1 MSKNNKISLKKL
13 SMRSKISSE
22 LITPNIQRLQNRIS
36 SMQKSESK
44 NKLRFIQNNSNL
56 NKFRNLSSTNMIQNN
71 NKLPN
76 ININYSNNTKFLED
90 NSNLKNSFTSTF
102 YSSESNKQNLILD
115 NIDLKSNS
123 NEKRT
128 KVTGLTQKKK
138 LMILKTKSYSRYDK
152 KLQINPIFFENKN
165 NIKKNN
171 EKINIFLK
179 NKENSNIKTEGD
191 YSLIMKKLDRWDKD
205 NCFVKQ
211 YDKLSL
217 YRILNSYYKK
227 KGLIEDLKNL
237 NTMDSLLKS
246 KSNYDKLVQ
255 NRLNYKSNR
264 VITDILDTPRRK
276 ANDSRKSSS
285 HFKRNSNIN
294 NSDEASYNKKDV
306 NVEEN
311 KFLSEKL
318 KYETQLHNDILYVN
332 NIIYNKKCLKK
343 EKSKILE
350 EMYLTKNN
358 LIQEYE
364 KKYNNYMKEYWS
376 RYDMYDQSY
385 RKLKGL
391 YLGQNKKP
399 KKDKKENESKE
410 DNKDKDNKDNK
421 DNKEKKDNENEEIKV
436 ENNDDNNNNNN
447 EENNNEK
454 KNNENEEKKKE
465 EIKPKE
471 EAKEEEHNFKNYRKN
486 LKKKTLKIDKLIHEM
501 DFMKNTQL
509 NSINLEVKKHIEEL
523 QTDYKNR
530 YKVVKD
536 QIKVIEEEIN
546 IIINELNYYKQVNE
560 ELIREHRTYYMN
572 ILKKGKDY
580 RKEGLVWVVKNLL
593 ELQIHLEY
601 QHFPKYLTHEQIDYL
616 INLANLLLEQS
627 ELIIIIKVLKKKQK
641 TSNMDENIKVFSMLD
656 KYMEK
661 HTQQSNNENNFM
673 IGDIQEK
680 INGNYSRTMLN
691 IIQDIDKKFYKVYK
705 NNKEVMKEFL
715 EKNEEEIKL
724 RNALMHIK
732 KGLYNS
738 DKFIEE
744 NQNSI
749 LDAFMCSTKNKDF
762 FSFILKINNRLSQL
776 EKIIYNIIKNEKENF
791 NEQIKKINNSGNK
804 NFDTNFYKDVVKKS
818 LFGEKCDF

>member
-22 LITPNIQRLQNRIS
+22 LITPDIQILQNRIS
-36 SMQKSESK
+36 LKKKNEQK
-44 NKLRFIQNNSNL
+44 NKPRFIQNNSNL
-56 NKFRNLSSTNMIQNN
+56 KRFRNLSSSNMVQNN

-102 YSSESNKQNLILD
+102 YSSESNKQKLFLD

-123 NEKRT
+123 NEKST
-128 KVTGLTQKKK
+128 KVTGLTPKKK
-138 LMILKTKSYSRYDK
+138 IMILKTKSYSRYDK

-179 NKENSNIKTEGD
+179 NKENSNIKTDDD

-217 YRILNSYYKK
+217 YHILNSYYKK

>member
-1 MSKNNKISLKKL
+1 MSKNNKISLKKI

-22 LITPNIQRLQNRIS
+22 LITPNIQNLQNKIS
-36 SMQKSESK
+36 SIQKGEPK
-44 NKLRFIQNNSNL
+44 NRLRFIQNNSNL
-56 NKFRNLSSTNMIQNN
+56 NRFRNLSSSNMIQNN
-71 NKLPN
+71 YNLPN
-76 ININYSNNTKFLED
+76 ININYSNNTKILED

-102 YSSESNKQNLILD
+102 YSSENNKQNLILD
-115 NIDLKSNS
+115 NIDLKNNS
-123 NEKRT
+123 SEKDI
-128 KVTGLTQKKK
+128 KGNGLTPKKK

-165 NIKKNN
+165 KIKKNN

-179 NKENSNIKTEGD
+179 NKENSNIKTDDD

-264 VITDILDTPRRK
+264 VITDFLDTPRIKRS
-276 ANDSRKSSS
+276 DSKKSTS
-285 HFKRNSNIN
+285 HFKRNSIIN
-294 NSDEASYNKKDV
+294 YSEESSYNKKDI
-306 NVEEN
+306 NFEEN

-318 KYETQLHNDILYVN
+318 KYEAQLHNDILYVN

-350 EMYLTKNN
+350 DMYITKNK

-364 KKYNNYMKEYWS
+364 QKYNNCMKEYWS
-376 RYDMYDQSY
+376 RYEMYDQNY
-385 RKLKGL
+385 KKLKGL
-391 YLGQNKKP
+391 YLGQIKIP
-399 KKDKKENESKE
+399 KKDKKENESKD
-410 DNKDKDNKDNK
+410 DNKDSK

-436 ENNDDNNNNNN
+436 ENNDDNNNNH
-447 EENNNEK
+447 ENNNEK
-454 KNNENEEKKKE
+454 KNNEDEEKKTE

-471 EAKEEEHNFKNYRKN
+471 EAKEEEHNFKNSRKN

-546 IIINELNYYKQVNE
+546 IICSELNYYKQVNE
-560 ELIREHRTYYMN
+560 ELIREHRAYYMN

-616 INLANLLLEQS
+616 INLANLLLEQN
-627 ELIIIIKVLKKKQK
+627 ELIVIIKVLKKKQR
-641 TSNMDENIKVFSMLD
+641 TSYMDENIKIFTMLD
-656 KYMEK
+656 KFMEK
-661 HTQQSNNENNFM
+661 HSQNSNSNNFM
-673 IGDIQEK
+673 IGEIQQK
-680 INGNYSRTMLN
+680 INGNYSKNMLN

-705 NNKEVMKEFL
+705 NNKEIMKEFL

-762 FSFILKINNRLSQL
+762 FGFILKINNRLSQL
-776 EKIIYNIIKNEKENF
+776 EKIIYNIIQKEKENF

-818 LFGEKCDF
+818 LFGEKCDL

>member
-1 MSKNNKISLKKL
+1 MSKNNKISLKKIL
-13 SMRSKISSE
+13 MRSKISSE
-22 LITPNIQRLQNRIS
+22 LITPNIQNLQNKIS
-36 SMQKSESK
+36 SIQKGEPK
-44 NKLRFIQNNSNL
+44 NKLRFIQNNTNH
-56 NKFRNLSSTNMIQNN
+56 NRFRNLSSSNMIQNN
-71 NKLPN
+71 YNLPN
-76 ININYSNNTKFLED
+76 ININYSNNTKILED
-90 NSNLKNSFTSTF
+90 NNNLKNSFTSTF
-102 YSSESNKQNLILD
+102 YSSENNKQNLILD
-115 NIDLKSNS
+115 NIDLKNNS
-123 NEKRT
+123 SEKDT
-128 KVTGLTQKKK
+128 KANGLTPKKK

-165 NIKKNN
+165 NIKKN

-179 NKENSNIKTEGD
+179 NKENSNIKTEDD

-217 YRILNSYYKK
+217 YRMLNSYYKK

-255 NRLNYKSNR
+255 NRLNYKNNR
-264 VITDILDTPRRK
+264 VITDILDSPRIKRS
-276 ANDSRKSSS
+276 DSKKSTS
-285 HFKRNSNIN
+285 HFRRNSNIN
-294 NSDEASYNKKDV
+294 NSEETSYNKKDI
-306 NVEEN
+306 NFEEN

-350 EMYLTKNN
+350 DMYITKNK

-364 KKYNNYMKEYWS
+364 QKYNNYMKEYWS
-376 RYDMYDQSY
+376 RYEMYDQNY
-385 RKLKGL
+385 KKLKGL
-391 YLGQNKKP
+391 YLGQIKIP

-410 DNKDKDNKDNK
+410 DNKDSK

-436 ENNDDNNNNNN
+436 ENNDDNNNNH
-447 EENNNEK
+447 ENNNEK
-454 KNNENEEKKKE
+454 KNNEDEEKKIE

-471 EAKEEEHNFKNYRKN
+471 EAKEEEHNIKNSRIN
-486 LKKKTLKIDKLIHEM
+486 MKKKTLKIDKLIHEM

-536 QIKVIEEEIN
+536 QIKVVEEEIN
-546 IIINELNYYKQVNE
+546 IICSELNYYKQVNE

-572 ILKKGKDY
+572 ILKNGKDY

-616 INLANLLLEQS
+616 INLANLLLEQN
-627 ELIIIIKVLKKKQK
+627 ELIVIIKILKKKQR
-641 TSNMDENIKVFSMLD
+641 TSYMDENIKIFTMLD
-656 KYMEK
+656 KFMEK
-661 HTQQSNNENNFM
+661 HSKHSSSNNNFM
-673 IGDIQEK
+673 IGEIQQK
-680 INGNYSRTMLN
+680 INGNYSKNMLN

-705 NNKEVMKEFL
+705 NNKEIMKEFL

-724 RNALMHIK
+724 RNAVMHIK

-738 DKFIEE
+738 DEFIEE

-762 FSFILKINNRLSQL
+762 FGFILKINNRLSQL
-776 EKIIYNIIKNEKENF
+776 GKIINNIIQKEKENF

-818 LFGEKCDF
+818 LFGEKCDL

>member
-1 MSKNNKISLKKL
+1 MSKINKISLKKI
-13 SMRSKISSE
+13 SMRSKICSE
-22 LITPNIQRLQNRIS
+22 LITPKIQNLQNKIS
-36 SMQKSESK
+36 SMQKGEPK
-44 NKLRFIQNNSNL
+44 NKLRFIQINNNL
-56 NKFRNLSSTNMIQNN
+56 NRFRNLSSSNIIQNK

-76 ININYSNNTKFLED
+76 ININYSNNAKILED

-115 NIDLKSNS
+115 SKNNSSEKS
-123 NEKRT
+123 T
-128 KVTGLTQKKK
+128 KVNGLTPNKKH
-138 LMILKTKSYSRYDK
+138 MILKTKSYSRFDK

-171 EKINIFLK
+171 EKINKFLR
-179 NKENSNIKTEGD
+179 NKENSNIKTDDD

-217 YRILNSYYKK
+217 YRILNNYYKK
-227 KGLIEDLKNL
+227 KSLIEDLKNL

-264 VITDILDTPRRK
+264 VITEFLDTPNIKRS
-276 ANDSRKSSS
+276 DSKKSTN
-285 HFKRNSNIN
+285 HFRRNSNIN
-294 NSDEASYNKKDV
+294 ISEEASYNKRDI
-306 NVEEN
+306 NFEEN
-311 KFLSEKL
+311 KFLNEKL
-318 KYETQLHNDILYVN
+318 KYETQLHNDLLYVN

-343 EKSKILE
+343 EKSIALE
-350 EMYLTKNN
+350 EMYITKNK

-364 KKYNNYMKEYWS
+364 QKYNNYIKEYWS
-376 RYDMYDQSY
+376 RYEMYDQNY
-385 RKLKGL
+385 KKLKGL

-399 KKDKKENESKE
+399 KKDKKDNETKE
-410 DNKDKDNKDNK
+410 DNKDNNDN
-421 DNKEKKDNENEEIKV
+421 KKDNENEEIKV
-436 ENNDDNNNNNN
+436 ENNDDNSNNNG
-447 EENNNEK
+447 EN
-454 KNNENEEKKKE
+454 NNENEEVKS
-465 EIKPKE
+465 KE
-471 EAKEEEHNFKNYRKN
+471 EAKEEEHNFKNSRKN
-486 LKKKTLKIDKLIHEM
+486 LKKKTLKIDQLIHDM
-501 DFMKNTQL
+501 DFMKNTQI

-523 QTDYKNR
+523 QADYKNR

-536 QIKVIEEEIN
+536 QIKVVEEELN
-546 IIINELNYYKQVNE
+546 IINNELNYYKQVNE

-641 TSNMDENIKVFSMLD
+641 TSYMDENIKIFTMLD
-656 KYMEK
+656 KFMEK
-661 HTQQSNNENNFM
+661 HTHNSNSNHNLM
-673 IGDIQEK
+673 IGDIQQK
-680 INGNYSRTMLN
+680 INGTYSRNMLN
-691 IIQDIDKKFYKVYK
+691 IIQDIDRKFYKVYK
-705 NNKEVMKEFL
+705 NNKEIMKEFL

-724 RNALMHIK
+724 RNALMYIK

-738 DKFIEE
+738 DKFVEE

-762 FSFILKINNRLSQL
+762 FSFILKINNRLNQL
-776 EKIIYNIIKNEKENF
+776 EKIIYNIIQKEKENF
-791 NEQIKKINNSGNK
+791 NEQIKKINNSGSK
-804 NFDTNFYKDVVKKS
+804 NFDSNFYKDVVKKS